1 MAGIAATLL
10 DQAIIN
16 SREGF
21 KKYEHRVPKGEV
33 IKAFLDYKDEVVP
46 TSVMEAAKV
55 SKRRPATI
63 PVIKRGTTTVGT
75 ARAIN
80 PTPDRAETAL
90 VTPTWS
96 TKTFSIAISPSVVND
111 NMIGFTEL
119 FNQRVYDSLIDVF
132 FKGTNALEKQLVT
145 LLEASKYATPPASTV
160 DGVVSDSGAYIL
172 TAEDFL
178 IKAPVIMEEL
188 DMVGP
193 FQDMGNVG
201 SMGRQRDNA
210 TYGRMNSRDVSQY
223 MKDLTYYYSKNIAV
237 EGAYEESHYL
247 TQPGSLALLNII
259 EFDARNRTAHASGV
273 YDTYVDP
280 IFGFEWGV
288 RIVSDPSDQTSN
300 YGAGQERA
308 VEYRYDFAAD
318 FAPVIAYSSTSA
330 SPIVKMNVGTYVEA

>member
-1 MAGIAATLL
+1 
-10 DQAIIN
+10 
-16 SREGF
+16 
-21 KKYEHRVPKGEV
+21 
-33 IKAFLDYKDEVVP
+33 
-46 TSVMEAAKV
+46 
-55 SKRRPATI
+55 
-63 PVIKRGTTTVGT
+63 
-75 ARAIN
+75 
-80 PTPDRAETAL
+80 
-90 VTPTWS
+90 
-96 TKTFSIAISPSVVND
+96 
-111 NMIGFTEL
+111 
-119 FNQRVYDSLIDVF
+119 VYDSLIDVF